1 MSEPQVHRGMFFDLK
16 VRSVAS
22 HAPVH
27 SEVYRINLRPS
38 RRSRDHKQVL

>member
-22 HAPVH
+22 HSPVH
-27 SEVYRINLRPS
+27 SEVYRINLRRPS
-38 RRSRDHKQVL
+38 RQNRVSPTQ